1 MKTPQKAISQLIT
14 QKEIL
19 EELKELGVGAGMI
32 LEVHA
37 SLSAFGYVCGG
48 AQTVVNAL
56 IEAVRYSGTLLMAM
70 QCSDNTEHRLGKSA
84 DRTTFDQSC
93 ARTNAGV

>member
-19 EELKELGVGAGMI
+19 EQLKELGVGAGMI

-56 IEAVRYSGTLLMAM
+56 IEAVGYSGTLLMAM
-70 QCSDNTEHRLGKSA
+70 QCSDNTDPRPGKIRRS
-84 DRTTFDQSC
+84 
-93 ARTNAGV
+93 NVI

>member
-37 SLSAFGYVCGG
+37 SLSAFGYG
-48 AQTVVNAL
+48 L
-56 IEAVRYSGTLLMAM
+56 R
-70 QCSDNTEHRLGKSA
+70 RSA
-84 DRTTFDQSC
+84 NR
-93 ARTNAGV
+93 R

>member
-1 MKTPQKAISQLIT
+1 MKAGVQSGNAAVSYTHLSQKDILEQL
-14 QKEIL
+14 KEI
-19 EELKELGVGAGMI
+19 GVSAGMI

-56 IEAVRYSGTLLMAM
+56 IEAVGYS
-70 QCSDNTEHRLGKSA
+70 
-84 DRTTFDQSC
+84 
-93 ARTNAGV
+93 